1 MQKETGVGF
10 LMGTEPA
17 PGRELNDSDREGC
30 TGTMCSAA
38 LPGAPEFT
46 PPTNT
51 DSRDGSEIYPQMRPC
66 SPQKP
71 NMGNCRSSAVG

>member
-10 LMGTEPA
+10 LMGTAAA
-17 PGRELNDSDREGC
+17 PGRELNDSDREDAQEPC
-30 TGTMCSAA
+30 VQQHCQA
-38 LPGAPEFT
+38 PGFT
-46 PPTNT
+46 PSPPNT

>member
-10 LMGTEPA
+10 LMGTAPA
-17 PGRELNDSDREGC
+17 LGRELNDSGREGC
-30 TGTMCSAA
+30 TGTMRSAA
-38 LPGAPEFT
+38 PPGSWTHSPH
-46 PPTNT
+46 PNT